1 MVEVKGLSFKYSP
14 SGPDIL
20 RDVSF
25 AIEDGQCAAVLGN
38 NGAGKTTLLKCID
51 RILQPGAGE
60 VRVDGDNV
68 LSLGRREL
76 AKRVAYVAQNARAA
90 DMTVYDTVLLGRR
103 PYIGWD
109 ATEHDREVVAEVM
122 ELMGVT
128 PLALR
133 SLAELSGGE
142 AQRVKLA
149 TELSKR
155 STGNTVY
162 VLDEP
167 TTGLHIADVH
177 RLINIL
183 DRFADAGNTVVVI
196 EHNLDV
202 IKIADYI
209 IDLGPE
215 GGDGGGEVVFTGTPE
230 DCAKCAES
238 YTGQFLKP
246 LLEQ

>member
-142 AQRVKLA
+142 AQKVMGPRPGAGAAPAAVGRADKQSRPPQPA
-149 TELSKR
+149 RSPAYRPPSGKR
-155 STGNTVY
+155 EKY
-162 VLDEP
+162 QRLRHPARPEP
-167 TTGLHIADVH
+167 GHT
-177 RLINIL
+177 
-183 DRFADAGNTVVVI
+183 
-196 EHNLDV
+196 
-202 IKIADYI
+202 
-209 IDLGPE
+209 
-215 GGDGGGEVVFTGTPE
+215 
-230 DCAKCAES
+230 
-238 YTGQFLKP
+238 
-246 LLEQ
+246 LL